1 MGYYNKY
8 RKLAGKQDLVVF
20 AVAIGLVAAWF
31 VAYLYFTGSI
41 HI

>member
-1 MGYYNKY
+1 MEYNKFSNFS
-8 RKLAGKQDLVVF
+8 GTQDVVVL

>member
-1 MGYYNKY
+1 MEYSKFS
-8 RKLAGKQDLVVF
+8 KFSSTQDLVVL

-31 VAYLYFTGSI
+31 IAYLYFTGSI